1 VPPDPAIDQE
11 ALAALR
17 QGDDSAL
24 KGFIARW
31 QGPLMRFAFRHVQN
45 EADANDLVAEAFV
58 RFYQHRHRLDP
69 DSKPGAW
76 LYTTLANLCHNHNRW
91 KRRHPTR
98 SIEGDGQPADGR
110 PPAAALA
117 ASGPDPAAAL
127 QRDETVGA
135 VREAVARLPQ
145 DLRTALLLHHYEHLS
160 YQEIADIAGCSER
173 GVETRLYRARQ
184 RLRRWLE
191 PLWESA
197 GSEADGE
204 RGER

>member
-1 VPPDPAIDQE
+1 
-11 ALAALR
+11 
-17 QGDDSAL
+17 
-24 KGFIARW
+24 
-31 QGPLMRFAFRHVQN
+31 MRFAFRHVQN

-58 RFYQHRHRLDP
+58 RFYQHRQRLGS

-98 SIEGDGQPADGR
+98 SIDGDFPSAEGR
-110 PPAAALA
+110 PPPAALA
-117 ASGPDPAAAL
+117 AGGADPAAAL

-184 RLRRWLE
+184 RLRRWLAPLRETAGAAPDRE
-191 PLWESA
+191 P
-197 GSEADGE
+197 
-204 RGER
+204 